1 MSPLYYLDERGGE
14 SFLGRGPVMLPHSC
28 TIFIHLSFPFN
39 LDKGHCHIP
48 PFNTP
53 LCSRVTPYQR
63 SSTPLSPHFNT
74 LLFVF
79 CLPQTI
85 GSPLFLPPIRTY
97 ILLSVLI
104 IIMHAACILTSMET
118 DVNREWKT
126 VMVKIQVIMVAA
138 NMGKKASLQRFPWF

>member
-1 MSPLYYLDERGGE
+1 MSPLYYLDERGGGE

-97 ILLSVLI
+97 ILLMGTSHELVFTVLYFSSRKPFHI
-104 IIMHAACILTSMET
+104 RKRYL
-118 DVNREWKT
+118 NR
-126 VMVKIQVIMVAA
+126 
-138 NMGKKASLQRFPWF
+138 N